1 VDLALWDV
9 LGKLRREP
17 VYALLGGKTKD
28 HLPVYATTSRPDI
41 AKSLGFVGAKISCAY
56 GPAEGDRGLE
66 KNIALFREARQ
77 KVGED
82 FPLMMD
88 CFMSLT
94 VPYALKLA
102 KALEPVKLKWMEEC
116 LPPDNYSGYV
126 ELRQG
131 LRGTTLVT
139 TGEHEYTRYGYRQ
152 LLEGGCADILQ
163 PDITWVGG
171 ITEARSVASA
181 YDIPVVPHGSSV
193 YSYHLQYAF
202 TNCPLA
208 EYINLSPKGENIVP
222 YFGGL
227 FPDEPLPKDGCIHLP
242 DRPGFGVTLD
252 KTDLERPYPRHTEQV
267 EKQSQRNRERSTA
280 TSAPVIMP
288 L

>member
-1 VDLALWDV
+1 MSVYPQYQPFCKSWGMDALGSVVVEVECEDGSVGVGVSIGGRPACYIIENHLSRFVEGQDPRDVELIWDQMYRSTLNYGRKGLPLQAISAVDLALWDV

-116 LPPDNYSGYV
+116 LPPDNYSG
-126 ELRQG
+126 
-131 LRGTTLVT
+131 
-139 TGEHEYTRYGYRQ
+139 
-152 LLEGGCADILQ
+152 I
-163 PDITWVGG
+163 
-171 ITEARSVASA
+171 
-181 YDIPVVPHGSSV
+181 
-193 YSYHLQYAF
+193 
-202 TNCPLA
+202 
-208 EYINLSPKGENIVP
+208 
-222 YFGGL
+222 YF
-227 FPDEPLPKDGCIHLP
+227 
-242 DRPGFGVTLD
+242 
-252 KTDLERPYPRHTEQV
+252 Q
-267 EKQSQRNRERSTA
+267 
-280 TSAPVIMP
+280 
-288 L
+288 